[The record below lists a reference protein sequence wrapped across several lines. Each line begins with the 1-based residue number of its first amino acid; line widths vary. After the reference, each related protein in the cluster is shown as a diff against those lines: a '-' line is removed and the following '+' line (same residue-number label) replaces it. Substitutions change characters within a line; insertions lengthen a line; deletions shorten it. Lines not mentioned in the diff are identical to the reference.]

1 MKKIY
6 CFLILAKRSKIYDQ
20 KFNFENFK
28 KKFNTK
34 IIYISNLVKKNE
46 ISKKKIKN
54 LNSFF
59 EKINPAYV
67 TLIGN

>member
-20 KFNFENFK
+20 KFNFKNFK

-34 IIYISNLVKKNE
+34 IIYINNLVKK
-46 ISKKKIKN
+46 
-54 LNSFF
+54 
-59 EKINPAYV
+59 
-67 TLIGN
+67 